1 MGEIA
6 EDMIDGTCCSLCGMY
21 FMDEANQEKLG
32 IDKQSEA
39 VLYTHGYP
47 VVCWDCYEE
56 GCGYQKS
63 DVETL

>member
-21 FMDEANQEKLG
+21 FMTEENQEKLG
-32 IDKQSEA
+32 TEKESEA
-39 VLYTHGYP
+39 TLFTHGYP

-56 GCGYQKS
+56 DCGYPKA